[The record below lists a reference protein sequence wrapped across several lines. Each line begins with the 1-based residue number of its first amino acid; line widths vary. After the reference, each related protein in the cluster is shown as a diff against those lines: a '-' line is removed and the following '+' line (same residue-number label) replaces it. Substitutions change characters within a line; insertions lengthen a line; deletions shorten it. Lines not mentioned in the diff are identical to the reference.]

1 MILFQ
6 VRIAM
11 VGKYTGLSDSYLS
24 VVKVSL
30 ISTIITFFYLL
41 NYCWC
46 LIVELDEKEKKRQ
59 CRPLLQA
66 LVDCRSKLVIDWV
79 ASTDDSTKIEI
90 F

>member
-46 LIVELDEKEKKRQ
+46 LIVELDEKNKTMQ
-59 CRPLLQA
+59 APLA
-66 LVDCRSKLVIDWV
+66 GFS
-79 ASTDDSTKIEI
+79 
-90 F
+90 